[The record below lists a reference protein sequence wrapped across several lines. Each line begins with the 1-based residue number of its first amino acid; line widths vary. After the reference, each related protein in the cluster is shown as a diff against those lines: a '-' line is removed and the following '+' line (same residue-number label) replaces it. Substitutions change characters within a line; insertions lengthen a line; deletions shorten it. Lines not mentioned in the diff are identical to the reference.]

1 MEFNQGL
8 LVSGWIGLHLFGLL
22 SAWATR
28 LATGSRLRAV
38 TQLAFFALLACL
50 SCAAWWSHQLELGL
64 WVPTGF
70 TIGAMLLLAVT
81 DLRPAVHSHPELRPA
96 SSSGLY

>member
-8 LVSGWIGLHLFGLL
+8 LVSGWIILHVSGLL
-22 SAWATR
+22 VSWATR
-28 LATGSRLRAV
+28 LAAGSRIRTA
-38 TQLAFFALLACL
+38 TQLAFFALLAFL

-64 WVPTGF
+64 WIPTGF

-81 DLRPAVHSHPELRPA
+81 DLRPADHSHPEIGAA